1 MMEDAIESRIG
12 FRARR
17 WAAATLLLVLAVFF
31 LRNGLLETWGY
42 VGFDFEIFLEAAQAL
57 REDRSP
63 YSEEVFRGEA
73 PPTEDEI
80 AGAYIYPAF
89 FARLLIPI
97 THLPPWPAK
106 LLFILLTGPIVISFL
121 FPWKEW
127 RRFFSASSESA
138 GEDLPLSNLLLATV
152 FLLCWGPLI
161 ENLRYGQSN
170 LLILVLFILAWR
182 TLPAGRGGDS
192 ESFSRRELLAGA
204 LVGMA
209 AMIKLTPLL
218 AIPIFATARR
228 WGFLLGFGIGAAAAL
243 AASGWEANRQYF
255 AEILPVV
262 THLTDSSRSIDLS
275 SVFDQLLPRSPG
287 DAIISFLFL
296 LALVLI
302 HRGRERMESRGPV
315 LIAAFLIPVFTGVW
329 FHHHLSALL
338 PLTVLF
344 LKERRGDWPTWKTP
358 AVLVALLPGFTYWPP
373 VAWGLTGLEGFL
385 PLSRLELFTLGQAL
399 AFFLLLP
406 DMIGRHER
414 DHPTD

>member
-1 MMEDAIESRIG
+1 MMEDAIESRNG
-12 FRARR
+12 FRAWR

-31 LRNGLLETWGY
+31 LRNGLIETWGY

-57 REDRSP
+57 REGRSP

-89 FARLLIPI
+89 FARLLIPL
-97 THLPPWPAK
+97 TLLSPWPAK
-106 LLFILLTGPIVISFL
+106 LLFILLTGTIVIVAL
-121 FPWKEW
+121 FPWKDW
-127 RRFFSASSESA
+127 RRYFSAFSESA
-138 GEDLPLSNLLLATV
+138 GEDLPLLNLLLATV
-152 FLLCWGPLI
+152 FLLSWGPLM

-182 TLPAGRGGDS
+182 TLPEGKNS
-192 ESFSRRELLAGA
+192 ESGIFSGREFLAGA
-204 LVGMA
+204 LVGAA

-228 WGFLLGFGIGAAAAL
+228 WGLLVGFGVGAAAAL

-255 AEILPVV
+255 SEILPVV

-275 SVFDQLLPRSPG
+275 SVFDQILPRSPG
-287 DAIISFLFL
+287 DWMISFLFL
-296 LALVLI
+296 LALFLV
-302 HRGRERMESRGPV
+302 HRGLERMDSRGPV

-338 PLTVLF
+338 PLTVLL
-344 LKERRGDWPTWKTP
+344 LKGWDCDRPTWKTI

-373 VAWGLTGLEGFL
+373 VEWGLAGLEGFL
-385 PLSRLELFTLGQAL
+385 PVSRLEWFTLGQAL

-406 DMIGRHER
+406 DMIGRHDR